1 MVFGQKV
8 ALGRVHAG
16 NTVTINVTDSE
27 LAIACDDGI
36 RTVRRTTDQPVRNI
50 KASRPR
56 LHAACPPLLPAPA
69 AVAPQT
75 RRRS

>member
-1 MVFGQKV
+1 MVVGQKV
-8 ALGRVHAG
+8 ALARVHAG
-16 NTVTINVTDSE
+16 KTVTINVTDTE

-56 LHAACPPLLPAPA
+56 KKDGVIA
-69 AVAPQT
+69 
-75 RRRS
+75 